1 MNPRLGL
8 IDYGSGNLRSV
19 TKALERVGAQVT
31 RLSDGGQIPDCA
43 ALVLPGVG
51 SFGDSVRQLHA
62 RNLFE
67 PVRQWL
73 REGRPFF
80 GVCLGYQLLFERS
93 EESPGVPGLGVLA
106 GVVKRFT
113 ASAPGTLKVPHIG
126 WNQVTWS
133 RTVRERFAAL
143 PERAYV
149 YFVHSYY
156 PEPADAS
163 IVAGTAEYGT
173 SFAAAIATKNVFA
186 TQFHPEKS
194 QETGLTIL
202 QEFVRSLA

>member
-31 RLSDGGQIPDCA
+31 RLSDGGQIPDFA

-62 RNLFE
+62 RGLFE
-67 PVRQWL
+67 PVRQWI
-73 REGRPFF
+73 REGRPFL

-113 ASAPGTLKVPHIG
+113 AGTLKVPHIG

-133 RTVRERFAAL
+133 RAARERFAAL

-163 IVAGTAEYGT
+163 VVAGTAEYGT

-194 QETGLTIL
+194 QDTGLTIL

>member
-31 RLSDGGQIPDCA
+31 RLGDGSQIRDFA

-62 RNLFE
+62 RRLFQ
-67 PVRQWL
+67 PVRQWI
-73 REGRPFF
+73 REGRPFL

-106 GVVKRFT
+106 GVVKRF
-113 ASAPGTLKVPHIG
+113 AVGGPGALKVPHIG

-133 RTVRERFAAL
+133 HAVRERFVAL

-173 SFAAAIATKNVFA
+173 PFAAAIATENVFA

-194 QETGLTIL
+194 QDTGLTIL